1 MKLERRSLM
10 ERRFLFL
17 ASLAGGLAV
26 ILGAFGAHGLK
37 GRLDPAQLD
46 VFEVGVR
53 YHMYHALALLA
64 LAALLSRRPAER
76 LLQAAGWLFLAGM
89 VLFSG
94 SLYLLALTGI
104 RALGM
109 ITPVGGHAF
118 IAGWLSM
125 ALAAR
130 RG

>member
-1 MKLERRSLM
+1 M

-17 ASLAGGLAV
+17 ASLCGGLAV

-37 GRLDPAQLD
+37 GRLDPAHLEVFD
-46 VFEVGVR
+46 VAVR
-53 YHMYHALALLA
+53 YHMYHALALLG
-64 LAALLSRRPAER
+64 LTALLSRRPADR
-76 LLQAAGWLFLAGM
+76 MLQTTAWLFLAGI

-94 SLYLLALTGI
+94 SLYLLTLTGI

-109 ITPVGGHAF
+109 ITPVGGLAF

-125 ALAAR
+125 ALAAS